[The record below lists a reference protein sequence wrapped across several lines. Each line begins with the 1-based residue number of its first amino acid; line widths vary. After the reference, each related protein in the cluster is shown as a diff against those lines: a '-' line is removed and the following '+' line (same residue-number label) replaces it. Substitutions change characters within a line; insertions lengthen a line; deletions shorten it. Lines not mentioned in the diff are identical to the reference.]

1 MKDFDFK
8 NKKMTE
14 YTLEELIISLQ
25 ERAEDIEDRNC
36 TDKKWIKENLIFAL
50 DIIHIYD
57 VGDEEFFILIERM
70 NGLDKAE
77 ADHFLKLYEKIKTEK
92 KKGNVQQYKY
102 YKPSKY
108 LSGKFTKYSFSV
120 ARVNAV

>member
-14 YTLEELIISLQ
+14 YTLEELIVSLQ
-25 ERAEDIEDRNC
+25 ERAEDIEERNC

-70 NGLDKAE
+70 NNLDRTE

-92 KKGNVQQYKY
+92 KKG
-102 YKPSKY
+102 SK
-108 LSGKFTKYSFSV
+108 
-120 ARVNAV
+120 N